1 MSEVS
6 HEWVIEQFQQRAVA
20 VDLQTARVDIH
31 GSWVYHSLG
40 LADRRKARFIDPD
53 MVLPRVRAGQRLSM
67 ESAISKVSR
76 LRQLLPGTTFRIRN
90 VTSNDFIM
98 ADIL

>member
-1 MSEVS
+1 MSEV
-6 HEWVIEQFQQRAVA
+6 EWVIEQFQRRAVA

-31 GSWVYHSLG
+31 GSWVYHAVG
-40 LADRRKARFIDPD
+40 LKEMRMSRFIEPD
-53 MVLPRVRAGQRLSM
+53 MKPPRIRLGQRFSM

-76 LRQLLPGTTFRIRN
+76 LRQLLPGITFRVRN
-90 VTSNDFIM
+90 VNTNDVIM